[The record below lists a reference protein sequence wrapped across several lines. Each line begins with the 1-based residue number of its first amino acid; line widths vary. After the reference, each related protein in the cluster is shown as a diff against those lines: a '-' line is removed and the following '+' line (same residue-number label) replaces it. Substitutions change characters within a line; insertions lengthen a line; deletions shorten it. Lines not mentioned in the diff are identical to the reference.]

1 MMRYTQKMKIASLVT
16 VFFLGFA
23 TLQTACAAEK
33 ILDLRERKVLTREQL
48 FEKVGQYEEVI
59 VGEKHNTPAVQEAE
73 AALFTGYAKARR
85 EKVTFAWEF
94 WSWSDKKILDA
105 AYARYS
111 GDEITGLQF
120 LETFADATG
129 PLDPYLP
136 LIEAVKAAGAEVLP
150 INLSREEKAPVV
162 KDGITALDPALLPAG
177 FEVGGTGYAARFTE
191 AMGGHGGRVMDN
203 YYAAQCLVDDVAA
216 LHFSRDRTTRSAF
229 LVIGDFH
236 TRYFDGV
243 WKRIEKRSGAKSR
256 ILVQISEISDEND
269 WGSILASEKYGL
281 AADYVILTD

>member
-1 MMRYTQKMKIASLVT
+1 MKFASIVT

-33 ILDLRERKVLTREQL
+33 IFDLRERKVLTREQL

-59 VGEKHNTPAVQEAE
+59 VGEKHNSPAVQEAE

-105 AYARYS
+105 AYAKYS
-111 GDEITGLQF
+111 VGEITGLQF
-120 LETFADATG
+120 LETFSDATG
-129 PLDPYLP
+129 PLDTYLP
-136 LIEAVKAAGAEVLP
+136 LIEAVKAAGADVLP
-150 INLSREEKAPVV
+150 TNLSRAEKEPVV
-162 KDGITALDPALLPAG
+162 NFGIGALDPALLPAG
-177 FEVGGTGYAARFTE
+177 FQLGSSGYWDRFIE
-191 AMGGHGGRVMDN
+191 AMGGGHASPKMRN
-203 YYAAQCLVDDVAA
+203 YFAAQCLVDDVAA

-243 WKRIEKRSGAKSR
+243 WRRIEKRSSAKSR
-256 ILVQISEISDEND
+256 VLVQISEISDEND
-269 WGSILASEKYGL
+269 WGSILASEKYGF
-281 AADYVILTD
+281 AAEYVILTD